1 MYKINK
7 PKYTKNYIQLS
18 LPVGNIQHN
27 EVFSNNSISKT
38 KFARGNLQ
46 SLKNQPTITPIQL
59 EFCFEYNKVDGS
71 K

>member
-18 LPVGNIQHN
+18 LSVGNIQHN

-38 KFARGNLQ
+38 KFARSNLK

-59 EFCFEYNKVDGS
+59 AFCFEYNKGGWV
-71 K
+71 